1 MFKYIYNFYE
11 IYAYIYVLCFTSVIM
26 ITESRYNANEICSIN
41 MYISYKTHDILIKN
55 FL

>member
-1 MFKYIYNFYE
+1 MISTKYM
-11 IYAYIYVLCFTSVIM
+11 YVLCFTNVIM
-26 ITESRYNANEICSIN
+26 IIESRYNANKICSIN